1 MHPST
6 PLPHPSDDTDTLGVE
21 GLPLAAS
28 ELLLGRLYALID
40 DAPNPTMRLLAD
52 NLPEGVPNRPLIVAS
67 SHAPTDWLDTSAL
80 RLRH

>member
-40 DAPNPTMRLLAD
+40 DAPNPTM
-52 NLPEGVPNRPLIVAS
+52 
-67 SHAPTDWLDTSAL
+67 
-80 RLRH
+80 